1 MAGPACALVVECA
14 VHTFPLVEV
23 AVPYSLLGEGGFAGG
38 LLPRRSPDLRPGT
51 VLGPLG
57 GRGLLMV
64 IPSKTPVVC
73 GMPFM
78 GRLGMQIET

>member
-1 MAGPACALVVECA
+1 ML
-14 VHTFPLVEV
+14 FPLL
-23 AVPYSLLGEGGFAGG
+23 SLVMFYLPFGAGG
-38 LLPRRSPDLRPGT
+38 LLPRPSPDLRPGT

-64 IPSKTPVVC
+64 IPSKTPGVC